1 MSENRLEKSEMS
13 SVEFSSTALK
23 RYVAPKGAGQNV
35 KDRIRVAA
43 RKLGW
48 SFSRTKDVW
57 YADPFRLIPEGLR
70 HGSILIAM
78 PVMAAQ
84 KRLMGALTH
93 SLRAVKQS
101 R

>member
-1 MSENRLEKSEMS
+1 MKQP
-13 SVEFSSTALK
+13 VEISAELTRQEAESLLAELRS
-23 RYVAPKGAGQNV
+23 RYSQVLNEA
-35 KDRIRVAA
+35 
-43 RKLGW
+43 
-48 SFSRTKDVW
+48 W

-93 SLRAVKQS
+93 SLRAVK
-101 R
+101 